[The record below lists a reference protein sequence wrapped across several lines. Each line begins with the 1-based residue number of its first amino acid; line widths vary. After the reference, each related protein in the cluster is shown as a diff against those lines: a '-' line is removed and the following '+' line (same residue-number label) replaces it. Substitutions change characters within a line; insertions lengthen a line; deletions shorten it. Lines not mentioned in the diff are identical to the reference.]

1 MRKVTSYKCPECG
14 MKFSTLAG
22 WSSHL
27 DRHHPDTKP
36 KDMTYLQFFYFTL
49 TGKTHGTCIQCHG
62 DTSWN
67 ETNGKYNR
75 YCNNPKCKQEYVK
88 LAKNRMIDNYGKP
101 HLLNDMQL

>member
-36 KDMTYLQFFYFTL
+36 KDMTDLQFFYFTL
-49 TGKTHGTCIQCHG
+49 TGKTHGTYSVMVTLAGMKPVASTI
-62 DTSWN
+62 DTVIIPSVN
-67 ETNGKYNR
+67 
-75 YCNNPKCKQEYVK
+75 
-88 LAKNRMIDNYGKP
+88 KNM
-101 HLLNDMQL
+101 LNLQKVV